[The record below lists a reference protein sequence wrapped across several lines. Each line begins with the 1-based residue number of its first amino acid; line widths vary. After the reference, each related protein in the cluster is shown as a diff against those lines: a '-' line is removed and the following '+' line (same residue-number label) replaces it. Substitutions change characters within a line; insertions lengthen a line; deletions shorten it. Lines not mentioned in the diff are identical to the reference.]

1 VEEERRVAEDA
12 RQALVILE
20 KKRISL
26 QTELDDLHSALENV
40 RPSVCPSSLSVLCIV
55 IYTRCQCH
63 VVTTRTVS
71 YKKNPHSRS
80 H

>member
-20 KKRISL
+20 KKRIAL

-40 RPSVCPSSLSVLCIV
+40 CDQLASQAI
-55 IYTRCQCH
+55 
-63 VVTTRTVS
+63 
-71 YKKNPHSRS
+71 S